1 MLYSELEKLA
11 LVGHNESYEAY
22 INEYLI
28 LNLRLK
34 DFFTLSSLLIIKAI
48 LP

>member
-28 LNLRLK
+28 YVSNNQE
-34 DFFTLSSLLIIKAI
+34 FTAK
-48 LP
+48 